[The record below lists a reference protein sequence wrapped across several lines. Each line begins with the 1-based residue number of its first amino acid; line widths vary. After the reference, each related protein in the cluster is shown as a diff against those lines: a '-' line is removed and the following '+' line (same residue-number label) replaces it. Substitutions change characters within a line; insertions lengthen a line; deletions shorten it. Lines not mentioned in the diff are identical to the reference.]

1 MPAWARGEAPS
12 ARAPTRMQTFVPALR
27 RILLRDERGATMVEY
42 ALLVALIALVVIG
55 AVTML
60 GTAAST
66 RLDQAA
72 QSLSAS

>member
-1 MPAWARGEAPS
+1 MRTIGPAIRRLLARS
-12 ARAPTRMQTFVPALR
+12 
-27 RILLRDERGATMVEY
+27 DHGATMVEY

-60 GTAAST
+60 GTASST
-66 RLDQAA
+66 KLDEAA

>member
-1 MPAWARGEAPS
+1 MRKL
-12 ARAPTRMQTFVPALR
+12 VPAVR
-27 RILLRDERGATMVEY
+27 RLVGDDRGATMVEY

-55 AVTML
+55 AVTVL

-66 RLDQAA
+66 KLDQAA